1 MFLLCSRGLKLKY
14 REWREGGEEF
24 YVLIPRLVTVVHYSR
39 TEASRW
45 VDASS
50 SDGNGRKVNHE
61 HCKSNGKRSQH
72 LHITF

>member
-1 MFLLCSRGLKLKY
+1 MFLLCSRRLKPQIQ
-14 REWREGGEEF
+14 RVEGGKEF
-24 YVLIPRLVTVVHYSR
+24 YVLIPRLVPVVHYSR
-39 TEASRW
+39 TEASSW